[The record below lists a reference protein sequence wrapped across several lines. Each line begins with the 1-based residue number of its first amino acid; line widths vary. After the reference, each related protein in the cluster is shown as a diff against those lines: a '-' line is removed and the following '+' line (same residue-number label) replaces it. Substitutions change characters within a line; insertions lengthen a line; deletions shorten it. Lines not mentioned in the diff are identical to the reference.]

1 MKKER
6 TEEMSQLE
14 KVKNITV
21 RNQNIMLRNGMA
33 CHHQD
38 RLTEVTQWDF
48 HLVKSNTKFQLEV
61 LTVTLV
67 KLLDSTPN
75 SD

>member
-1 MKKER
+1 MKKEK

-14 KVKNITV
+14 KVKSTTV
-21 RNQNIMLRNGMA
+21 RNQNIMLRKGMA
-33 CHHQD
+33 YHHQD

-48 HLVKSNTKFQLEV
+48 HLVKTITKFQLEV

-75 SD
+75 LD